1 MHDQDTYLQPGE
13 LCENEL
19 EPLGKVSLSKLD
31 LPHVERPDSSDLVLL
46 VDHGGGLPLGL
57 AEDDVHKVLGG
68 GHHRDLLEVVLHHG
82 GGLEV
87 PDRSSSPSPAAQVL
101 EATEAVKMENDDHVV
116 VVHVAVVVAQDA
128 DDSLARVV
136 SSALEMESADRG
148 GTGPNSRV
156 GERGCEKGTIYERDT
171 VFQNTT
177 LRKSA
182 NCKVQFAS
190 AKKTPNRSRPL

>member
-1 MHDQDTYLQPGE
+1 MHDQDTYLQPGK

-19 EPLGKVSLSKLD
+19 EPLGKVRLRELD

-68 GHHRDLLEVVLHHG
+68 GHHRDLLEVVLHHV

-87 PDRSSSPSPAAQVL
+87 PGRSSSPSPAAQVL

-136 SSALEMESADRG
+136 LGALEMESADRSG
-148 GTGPNSRV
+148 
-156 GERGCEKGTIYERDT
+156 
-171 VFQNTT
+171 
-177 LRKSA
+177 SA
-182 NCKVQFAS
+182 QCPTAAWAREVARREQS
-190 AKKTPNRSRPL
+190 